1 MWYAGLIRVLVQLL
15 GRSLRIRTDVDAMA
29 AEALKPG
36 RPGVIVFWHG
46 SMLFSWWWFRCRNGA
61 ALVSRS
67 KDGELLARVLS
78 GWGYRLVRGSSS
90 AGGKDAMKLME
101 DAVGH
106 GYRMCVTPDGPRG
119 PRHVMKMGA
128 VRLAQK
134 TGVPLLLFAVGFKSY
149 WSLRSWDGFQI
160 PKPWTKAIVMIRC
173 IPIEELAPEN
183 GDLEPVR
190 QEISRRLNEMNDEAL
205 RLARETR

>member
-1 MWYAGLIRVLVQLL
+1 M
-15 GRSLRIRTDVDAMA
+15 
-29 AEALKPG
+29 
-36 RPGVIVFWHG
+36 FWHG
-46 SMLFSWWWFRCRNGA
+46 SMLFAWWWFRHRNGA

-67 KDGELLARVLS
+67 KDGELLARVLE

-101 DAVGH
+101 EAVGH
-106 GYRMCVTPDGPRG
+106 GYRMCITPDGPRG
-119 PRHVMKMGA
+119 PRHEMKMGA

-134 TGVPLLLFAVGFKSY
+134 TGTPLLLFAVGFKSS

-160 PKPWTKAIVMIRC
+160 PKPWTRAMVMVRC
-173 IPIEELAPEN
+173 VSAEELTPED

-190 QEISRRLNEMNDEAL
+190 KDVSRRLNEMNDEAR
-205 RLARETR
+205 RLAGAER